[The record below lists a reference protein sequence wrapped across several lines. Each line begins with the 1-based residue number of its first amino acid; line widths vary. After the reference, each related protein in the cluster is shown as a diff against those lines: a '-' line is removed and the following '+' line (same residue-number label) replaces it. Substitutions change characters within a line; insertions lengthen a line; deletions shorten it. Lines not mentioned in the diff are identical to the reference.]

1 MDVLAN
7 VVDVHIVIAVAS
19 GVVALFGVVAATV
32 AVMYLL
38 RQRKRRKE
46 KLRLGERLKQPA

>member
-7 VVDVHIVIAVAS
+7 VVDVHIVIAVVS